1 MILVGS
7 FKSLRAMPQKPGFTG
22 APLEVSTWV
31 RSEMILI
38 SPLVE
43 WLMGLIAA
51 SRCVSGM
58 EEYVELALRE
68 ALCNAMLHG
77 NRLQAR
83 KLVRVRC
90 CCDYCKGLCIVVSD
104 QGEGFDP
111 EMVPDPWR
119 LKTSNPNMGAASI

>member
-7 FKSLRAMPQKPGFTG
+7 FKSLRSMHQKPRFTG
-22 APLEVSTWV
+22 ARLEVRTWV
-31 RSEMILI
+31 RSEVILI

-43 WLMGLIAA
+43 WLMRLIAA

-90 CCDYCKGLCIVVSD
+90 CCDYSKGVCITD
-104 QGEGFDP
+104 QGEGFD
-111 EMVPDPWR
+111 
-119 LKTSNPNMGAASI
+119 LK